1 MQSRLLVVLFMAT
14 NAAFGQFQERSLA
27 QDQTVLAYNKDSY
40 FSKPLY
46 LIDIPT
52 ASILRGGDIR
62 TSLRLYERGGM
73 LGRLSVGISARM
85 MFGVSFGGLNII
97 GSEDVEWNKTAGI
110 NFSYRLLEETLSI
123 PALVLGVDTQGY
135 GPYWEKIQ
143 NDVDRSA
150 TDGEAEQ
157 KMSERYT
164 NKSKGFYAVVSKG
177 YASWLKTSLHAGANL
192 SLEQS
197 DGDKDPDLFVGLDVL
212 LSRDVA
218 FYCEYDF
225 AINDDQVRGVNN
237 GKGLLNAGLRWAFS
251 ESVYIEFNVKDLI
264 AEKTSDGNSSRVLRI
279 AYHGKVY

>member
-1 MQSRLLVVLFMAT
+1 V
-14 NAAFGQFQERSLA
+14 FGQFQDRSLA
-27 QDQTVLAYNKDSY
+27 QDQTVLAFNQDSY

-46 LIDIPT
+46 LIDTPT

-62 TSLRLYERGGM
+62 TSLRLYGSGGM

-97 GSEDVEWNKTAGI
+97 GDRDVEWNKTAGI

-135 GPYWEKIQ
+135 GPYWEKNEGDDEGTAAQ
-143 NDVDRSA
+143 Q
-150 TDGEAEQ
+150 E
-157 KMSERYT
+157 MSDRYT

-177 YASWLKTSLHAGANL
+177 YTSWLKTSLHAGANL
-192 SLEQS
+192 SLERS
-197 DGDKDPDLFVGLDVL
+197 DGDKDPNLFVGLDLL

-251 ESVYIEFNVKDLI
+251 ESVYIEFNFKDLI
-264 AEKTSDGNSSRVLRI
+264 AEKSSDGNASRVLRI
-279 AYHGKVY
+279 AYHGTVY

>member
-1 MQSRLLVVLFMAT
+1 MKSKLLVILFVVT
-14 NAAFGQFQERSLA
+14 NAAFGQFQERSLT
-27 QDQTVLAYNKDSY
+27 QDQAVLAFNKDSY

-46 LIDIPT
+46 LIDMPT

-73 LGRLSVGISARM
+73 LGRLSVGISSRM

-97 GSEDVEWNKTAGI
+97 GAEDVEWNKTAGI

-135 GPYWEKIQ
+135 GPYWEKIE
-143 NDVDRSA
+143 D
-150 TDGEAEQ
+150 DGDQTGADGDAEQ

-177 YASWLKTSLHAGANL
+177 YTSWLKTSLHAGANL

-197 DGDKDPDLFVGLDVL
+197 DGDKDPDLFLGLDLL

-264 AEKTSDGNSSRVLRI
+264 AEKTSDGNSSRVMRI

>member
-1 MQSRLLVVLFMAT
+1 MKSKLLVILFVVT
-14 NAAFGQFQERSLA
+14 NAAFGQFQERSLT
-27 QDQTVLAYNKDSY
+27 QDQAILAFNKDSY

-46 LIDIPT
+46 LIDMPT

-73 LGRLSVGISARM
+73 LGRLSVGISSRM

-97 GSEDVEWNKTAGI
+97 GAEDVEWNKTAGI

-135 GPYWEKIQ
+135 GPYWEKIE
-143 NDVDRSA
+143 D
-150 TDGEAEQ
+150 DGDQTGADGDAEQ

-177 YASWLKTSLHAGANL
+177 YTSWLKTSLHAGANL

-197 DGDKDPDLFVGLDVL
+197 DGDKDPDLFLGLDLL

-264 AEKTSDGNSSRVLRI
+264 AEKTSDGNSSRVMRI